1 MKGVNV
7 VKCENGQIEYDG
19 DAITLTADVGTLVL
33 AIRDLLCQQCYYPEA
48 QKTMQK
54 AYEAS
59 ILRVLAMPIGQSDE
73 ERKKA
78 RKNP

>member
-1 MKGVNV
+1 M
-7 VKCENGQIEYDG
+7 VKCENGQIEWDG
-19 DAITLTADVGTLVL
+19 DAITLTADVCTSVL
-33 AIRDLLCQQCYYPEA
+33 AIRDLICKECYYPEA

-73 ERKKA
+73 ERLKA

>member
-1 MKGVNV
+1 M
-7 VKCENGQIEYDG
+7 VKCENGQIEWDG
-19 DAITLTADVGTLVL
+19 DTITLTADVCTLVL
-33 AIRDLLCQQCYYPEA
+33 AIRDLICQQCHYPEA

-54 AYEAS
+54 AYNAS

-73 ERKKA
+73 ERQKD